1 MSTDQRRRGFIQASA
16 ALAAAPLPAPRA
28 AGVVPQA
35 PGTPPEAV
43 VWKPMLAPPPNV
55 PVLNGFTDTV
65 PDIVGRL
72 GARIDLALFSEGN
85 QFPALLGPDVIEPF
99 RRWAKS
105 RPQYATL
112 TLDNIVIV
120 TLPQP
125 IIVSA
130 IEGNGITLGNLSLA
144 VNRVCGFYPDIVM
157 GGAMPLK
164 TLRQAGLIEGRARV
178 FARNRGLALLVAAG
192 NPLGIAHLDDLAQPS
207 VRVVMASASEAGA
220 RGQYIAAL
228 EALAGREKT
237 ASILARESVT
247 FPGRLGIQHRDVLQ
261 AIATGHAD
269 VGIIFRH
276 LAHYFATAYP
286 DLCAM
291 LTVPGAERFASSLA
305 MTTASPPLRTQ
316 ATGAFSEFFFGIAR
330 EVYPRY
336 EFALLS
342 ESEFGAAIVLD

>member
-1 MSTDQRRRGFIQASA
+1 MAVA
-16 ALAAAPLPAPRA
+16 PLAAPCA
-28 AGVVPQA
+28 AGVAPQA
-35 PGTPPEAV
+35 PGTAPGSV
-43 VWKPMLAPPPNV
+43 VWKPMLAPPPNG

-72 GARIDLALFSEGN
+72 GAPIDLAIFSEGN
-85 QFPALLGPDVIEPF
+85 QFPALLGAEVIEPF

-105 RPQYATL
+105 HAQYARL
-112 TLDNIVIV
+112 PLDNIVVV

-130 IEGNGITLGNLSLA
+130 IESNGITLGNLTLV
-144 VNRVCGFYPDIVM
+144 VNRDSGFYPDIVM

-164 TLRQAGLIEGRARV
+164 ALRQAGLIEGSARV

-192 NPLGIAHLDDLAQPS
+192 NPLGIAHVDDLARPD
-207 VRVVMASASEAGA
+207 VRVVMASASEPGA
-220 RGQYIAAL
+220 RSQYIAAL
-228 EALAGREKT
+228 EALAGRERT
-237 ASILARESVT
+237 ALILARECVT

-261 AIATGHAD
+261 AITTGNAE
-269 VGIIFRH
+269 VGVIFRH
-276 LAHYFATAYP
+276 LAHYFANAYP
-286 DLCAM
+286 DRCAM

-305 MTTASPPLRTQ
+305 MTTASPPLRAQ
-316 ATGAFSEFFFGIAR
+316 ATSAFSEFFFSIAR

-342 ESEFGAAIVLD
+342 ETEFGAAIGLD

>member
-1 MSTDQRRRGFIQASA
+1 M
-16 ALAAAPLPAPRA
+16 AAAPLAAPRA
-28 AGVVPQA
+28 TGVAPQA
-35 PGTPPEAV
+35 PDTRPGAV
-43 VWKPMLAPPPNV
+43 VWKPLLTLPPNA

-72 GARIDLALFSEGN
+72 GAPIDLSVFSEGN
-85 QFPALLGPDVIEPF
+85 QFPALLGADIIEPF

-105 RPQYATL
+105 HAQYATL
-112 TLDNIVIV
+112 ALDNIVIV

-130 IEGNGITLGNLSLA
+130 IEGNGITLGNLTLA
-144 VNRVCGFYPDIVM
+144 VNRDSGFYPDIVM

-164 TLRQAGLIEGRARV
+164 ELRHAGLIDGRARV

-192 NPLGIAHLDDLAQPS
+192 NPLGIAHLDDLAQPN
-207 VRVVMASASEAGA
+207 VRMVMASASEPGA
-220 RGQYIAAL
+220 RSQYIAAL
-228 EALAGREKT
+228 EALAGREQT
-237 ASILARESVT
+237 ALILARESVT

-261 AIATGHAD
+261 AIATGNAD
-269 VGIIFRH
+269 VGVIFRH
-276 LAHYFATAYP
+276 LAHYFANAYP
-286 DLCAM
+286 ELCAM

-305 MTTASPPLRTQ
+305 MTTSSPPLRPR

-336 EFALLS
+336 QFALLS
-342 ESEFGAAIVLD
+342 ESEFGAAIGLD